1 MNEHD
6 PNLAAT
12 ILGWVINAIFAVVLV
27 VGRMKYSR
35 ATDQQDRLEERLRDL
50 ELDAVRQ
57 EQLLRLEAKM
67 DKGVSTLAARID
79 AQNRDTNERLDRILE
94 KVS

>member
-12 ILGWVINAIFAVVLV
+12 VLGWVLNAIFAIVLV
-27 VGRMKYSR
+27 IGRMKYSR
-35 ATDQQDRLEERLRDL
+35 ANDKQDRLEERLRDL
-50 ELDAVRQ
+50 ELGAVRQ
-57 EQLLRLEAKM
+57 EQFLRLEAKM
-67 DKGVSTLAARID
+67 DAGISNLASRID
-79 AQNRDTNERLDRILE
+79 KQNASVNERLDRILE